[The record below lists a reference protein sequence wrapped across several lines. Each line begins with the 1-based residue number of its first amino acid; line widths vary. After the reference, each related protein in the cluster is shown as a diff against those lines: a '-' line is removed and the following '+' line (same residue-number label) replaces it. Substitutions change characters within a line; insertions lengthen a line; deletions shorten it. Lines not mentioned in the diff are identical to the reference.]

1 MLQFFIIMYKLYS
14 EKPAVLNIPH
24 KYKTDSLLKANLARS
39 NSSLP
44 MNVLVSQSFV
54 VLKQTHWDWFKEALD
69 TTVGYKGLNE
79 LAC

>member
-24 KYKTDSLLKANLARS
+24 KYKIDSLLKANLARS

-44 MNVLVSQSFV
+44 MNVLVSQ
-54 VLKQTHWDWFKEALD
+54 LKLRGSQTDSLR
-69 TTVGYKGLNE
+69 LI
-79 LAC
+79 